1 MVGALHTG
9 RTGFRTMLFAVV
21 CASVLSA
28 QDTIPA
34 RPKPLVAG
42 GIYDKPFITRVG
54 SRTVIGGYTD
64 MAGMWTRTAGINEG
78 WSFEARRF
86 NLFTYSVIADGI
98 VVTSEIEIEHGGEE
112 LRLEY
117 GLMDIEL
124 HEAVSFRGG
133 VILVPLGKTNLVHD
147 SPRLAFVERP
157 LPATEI
163 IPSTLSDVG
172 AGFFGAVHPTPGS
185 RVTYELYAVNGF
197 TQDIIEDTPE
207 TRIAAGKHRLFEE
220 DNNGEPAVV
229 GRIAFSPAL
238 GSELGFS
245 FHRGAYNVFSVDGL
259 DTDARRSLTILAVD
273 AEHSF
278 GWMTLLG
285 EYADATIDIP
295 PALRSIFASR
305 QYGYSVETHVPFLA
319 SLLPRWPAS
328 NLTGTFRFEFVDFDA
343 DLRGDDHFRT
353 TAGLNLRFTSD
364 AVLKFNY
371 EWNWWR
377 DRDGNL
383 ERGVRILTGVAAYF

>member
-1 MVGALHTG
+1 MVAASQTV
-9 RTGFRTMLFAVV
+9 RTGFRALMVV
-21 CASVLSA
+21 LVWVTVLPA

-117 GLMDIEL
+117 GLMDVEL

-133 VILVPLGKTNLVHD
+133 VILSPLGKTNLVHD
-147 SPRLAFVERP
+147 SPRLAFVDRP

-163 IPSTLSDVG
+163 IPSTLSEVG
-172 AGFFGAVHPTPGS
+172 AGFFGVLHPTPRS
-185 RVTYELYAVNGF
+185 RVTYEIYAVNGF
-197 TQDIIEDTPE
+197 TQHIIEDSPE
-207 TRIAAGKHRLFEE
+207 TRIGAGKNRLFEG

-229 GRIAFSPAL
+229 GRVAFSPAL
-238 GSELGFS
+238 GSELGVS
-245 FHRGAYNVFSVDGL
+245 FHTGAYNVFSVDGL
-259 DTDARRSLTILAVD
+259 DTDTRRSLTILALD

-278 GWMTLLG
+278 GWMTLLA
-285 EYADATIDIP
+285 EYAGASIDIP
-295 PALRSIFASR
+295 PALRTIFASR
-305 QYGYSVETHVPFLA
+305 QYGYSFEAHMPFLP
-319 SLLPRWPAS
+319 SLLPRWPGS
-328 NLTGTFRFEFVDFDA
+328 NLTGTFRFECVDFDA

-364 AVLKFNY
+364 AVLKLNY